1 MNPGGWTEK
10 RKGNGRRKVDDRE
23 CPFHS
28 LHEKQ
33 LEGLEKKSEGLQM
46 DMKRKISFQVFSL
59 IVLAILTVSGVSW
72 KILDKYVTA
81 TGAAAVAL
89 IREHIDRSD
98 KTLGEV
104 NRTLK
109 RVEMHQ
115 RVIIYRLDRLDRTP
129 ENSNAWRKPEI

>member
-1 MNPGGWTEK
+1 MKPGGWTEK

-33 LEGLEKKSEGLQM
+33 IQGLEKQSEGLQM
-46 DMKRKISFQVFSL
+46 DMKHKISFRVFSL

-72 KILDKYVTA
+72 KLLDKYITT
-81 TGAAAVAL
+81 TGASATAL
-89 IREHIDRSD
+89 IQKHIVKSD
-98 KTLGEV
+98 AILAEV

-109 RVEMHQ
+109 RVEIHQ
-115 RVIIYRLDRLDRTP
+115 RVILYRLDRLDKTP

>member
-1 MNPGGWTEK
+1 MQTGAWTEK
-10 RKGNGRRKVDDRE
+10 RTGNGRRTVDDRA
-23 CPFHS
+23 CPFHN

-33 LEGLEKKSEGLQM
+33 IEGLQM
-46 DMKRKISFQVFSL
+46 DMKYKISFKVFAF

-72 KILDKYVTA
+72 KLLDKYITTTSA
-81 TGAAAVAL
+81 SAVSL
-89 IREHIDRSD
+89 IREHINKSD
-98 KTLGEV
+98 KTLAEV

>member
-1 MNPGGWTEK
+1 MGGWTEK
-10 RKGNGRRKVDDRE
+10 RIGNGRRAVDDRA

-33 LEGLEKKSEGLQM
+33 IEGLQM
-46 DMKRKISFQVFSL
+46 DMKYKISFKVFSL

-72 KILDKYVTA
+72 KILDKYVTT
-81 TGAAAVAL
+81 TGAAAVSL
-89 IREHIDRSD
+89 IGKHIDKSD
-98 KTLGEV
+98 EILAEV